1 MEILRFSHNAIAKYD
16 NDKER
21 LLYYYFEIASETQFL
36 RGGDPCAYA
45 RSFDITRV
53 DGIYGHPW
61 FTRVC
66 LVENKH
72 AILVCIYSAG
82 FEAGRA
88 TSNIHRKSRQA
99 LFKRA
104 TKQTK

>member
-1 MEILRFSHNAIAKYD
+1 MKQQTRRDTIPQWRRSV
-16 NDKER
+16 R
-21 LLYYYFEIASETQFL
+21 V
-36 RGGDPCAYA
+36 
-45 RSFDITRV
+45 RSFDITRIE
-53 DGIYGHPW
+53 GILGSPE
-61 FTRVC
+61 C
-66 LVENKH
+66 LLENKH

>member
-1 MEILRFSHNAIAKYD
+1 MGILGSP
-16 NDKER
+16 EC
-21 LLYYYFEIASETQFL
+21 LL
-36 RGGDPCAYA
+36 
-45 RSFDITRV
+45 
-53 DGIYGHPW
+53 
-61 FTRVC
+61 
-66 LVENKH
+66 ENKH